1 MLEPLNLKSYL
12 KMLNK
17 KTILIPLILASFIE
31 ARPNVIIILTD
42 DLGWG
47 DVSYHGGSIP
57 TPNMDKLASKGIEL
71 NRFYANPT
79 CSPTRASLLTG
90 LNVFN
95 HGVIRPFMNPTA
107 EQIGLNE
114 NLKIMP
120 EYFQEAGYQTA
131 MSGKWHLGM
140 HKKEFRPINRGFE
153 TTYGHMLGGLGYFD
167 HVSAGR
173 VDWHRDGIALE
184 EDGYSTELIA
194 NEAVRIIE
202 NKDPERPLFLYVAFN
217 APHTPIQAPI
227 KNIENFLH
235 IENLLDRTY
244 AANVNK
250 LDLEIGKIIDS
261 IDGAG
266 LLEETIIV
274 FFSDNGPVFDIPAI
288 GQVIAPGLMEAR
300 GSPGK
305 LTGSKMYASEGGIRV
320 PASIWWKGVIENSKT
335 DQFFFVQDLLPTLL
349 TATGIG
355 IDKNIEFDG
364 NNKWDNLLN
373 GNLELPVNDLVA
385 NRVIND
391 ERALFN
397 NEWKLYYSNPVMISG
412 GAKYSLFNVMNDPY
426 EQNDLS
432 SSNVEIFEQMK
443 ITMMSMEENNV
454 QPNIN
459 PVKQYLHGDT
469 EGGEIVGSP
478 WLEGDYKTEGTPS
491 GFVSF
496 FVMSW
501 IIFLAFKLQIIGFIF
516 ILILSRILY
525 KKFIKS

>member
-1 MLEPLNLKSYL
+1 
-12 KMLNK
+12 
-17 KTILIPLILASFIE
+17 
-31 ARPNVIIILTD
+31 
-42 DLGWG
+42 
-47 DVSYHGGSIP
+47 
-57 TPNMDKLASKGIEL
+57 
-71 NRFYANPT
+71 
-79 CSPTRASLLTG
+79 
-90 LNVFN
+90 
-95 HGVIRPFMNPTA
+95 
-107 EQIGLNE
+107 
-114 NLKIMP
+114 
-120 EYFQEAGYQTA
+120 
-131 MSGKWHLGM
+131 
-140 HKKEFRPINRGFE
+140 
-153 TTYGHMLGGLGYFD
+153 
-167 HVSAGR
+167 
-173 VDWHRDGIALE
+173 
-184 EDGYSTELIA
+184 
-194 NEAVRIIE
+194 
-202 NKDPERPLFLYVAFN
+202 
-217 APHTPIQAPI
+217 
-227 KNIENFLH
+227 
-235 IENLLDRTY
+235 
-244 AANVNK
+244 
-250 LDLEIGKIIDS
+250 
-261 IDGAG
+261 
-266 LLEETIIV
+266 
-274 FFSDNGPVFDIPAI
+274 
-288 GQVIAPGLMEAR
+288 MEAR

-459 PVKQYLHGDT
+459 PVKQYLYGDT